1 MLILLVLTVLLIP
14 SFWRMLRPGIFSMQ
28 DFHIF
33 RLFEFNRCVQDL
45 QIPCRW
51 APDSTFEYGQPLFN
65 FYNQLVY
72 AIGEPFHL
80 AGFQIIDTVKLLFLF
95 SLVGSA
101 IGMFFLARQMWARSD
116 WSGIVSAVLYVYAPY
131 RAVDVW
137 VRAALPEALAFV
149 FFPLIILFFNRYLF
163 YERKNDLLFFS
174 VVLALLLLTHNLSF
188 LMFTLFLIPWGIYSL
203 TVQRKWFLL
212 KNLVLGAILSTLISS
227 FYLLPVFVESSLVR
241 LGGTT
246 EGYYNFQLHFTSLYQ
261 VFVSRTWD
269 YGASQWG
276 VDDPLSFSIGHIQWV
291 LPLLLLGW
299 VFATRRIRESL
310 HLLVIVLVGWFALF
324 LTHGRSVLLW
334 ESLPPLA
341 FVQFP
346 WRFLAIS
353 TFAFALAGGSVF
365 PFLKDS
371 KQKIVALGLIITL
384 AVSLNTGFFKED
396 IWYDT
401 TDREQFT
408 GETWEWH
415 TSSAR
420 GDFWPKVAKN
430 IPEGPA
436 PANPVILDGTG
447 EILSFNKTSKA
458 MIADLEI
465 TSLEATIQ
473 FPGVYF
479 DGWRGSTNG
488 EELRIY
494 PEGEYGQIT
503 VMLPKGKHTVSL
515 KFTNTPIR
523 TIGNMISLA
532 SLIVLFWLLLKKQS
546 FVKNT

>member
-1 MLILLVLTVLLIP
+1 MLILLVLIVLLIP
-14 SFWRMLRPGIFSMQ
+14 SFWRMLRPGVFSMQ

-33 RLFEFNRCVQDL
+33 RLFEFDRCIKDL

-65 FYNQLVY
+65 FYNQIVY

-80 AGFQIIDTVKLLFLF
+80 AGLQVIDTVKLLFIF

-101 IGMFFLARQMWARSD
+101 IGMFFLSRQMWARSD

-137 VRAALPEALAFV
+137 VRAALPEAFAFV
-149 FFPLIILFFNRYLF
+149 FFPLIILFFNRYLS
-163 YERKNDLLFFS
+163 YERRKDLLFFS
-174 VVLALLLLTHNLSF
+174 IFLASLLLTHNLSF
-188 LMFTLFLIPWGIYSL
+188 LMFLLFLVPWGVYSL
-203 TVQRKWFLL
+203 TIHKKWFLL
-212 KNLVLGAILSTLISS
+212 KNLIMGAVLAILISS

-261 VFVSRTWD
+261 VFISRVWD

-276 VDDPLSFSIGHIQWV
+276 VDDPLSFSIGHVQWV
-291 LPLLLLGW
+291 LSLLILGW
-299 VFATRRIRESL
+299 VLATRRIRASL
-310 HLLVIVLVGWFALF
+310 HLLVIILVGWFALF
-324 LTHGRSVLLW
+324 LTHGRSVLFW

-346 WRFLAIS
+346 WRFLAIA
-353 TFAFALAGGSVF
+353 TFAFALASGSVF
-365 PFLKDS
+365 LVLKNF
-371 KQKIVALGLIITL
+371 KLKVAMLGLIG
-384 AVSLNTGFFKED
+384 VSAIILNFGFFRED

-408 GETWEWH
+408 GEIWEWH

-420 GDFWPKVAKN
+420 GDFWPKVAKS

-447 EILSFNKTSKA
+447 EILSFNETSKS
-458 MIADLEI
+458 MIADLEVA
-465 TSLEATIQ
+465 SEEATVQ

-479 DGWRGSTNG
+479 DGWRGFANG
-488 EELRIY
+488 RELRIY

-503 VMLPKGKHTVSL
+503 MILPKGEHTVSL
-515 KFTNTPIR
+515 KFTNTPVRTLGNIVSLA
-523 TIGNMISLA
+523 TIG
-532 SLIVLFWLLLKKQS
+532 VFGFLLLKRR
-546 FVKNT
+546 